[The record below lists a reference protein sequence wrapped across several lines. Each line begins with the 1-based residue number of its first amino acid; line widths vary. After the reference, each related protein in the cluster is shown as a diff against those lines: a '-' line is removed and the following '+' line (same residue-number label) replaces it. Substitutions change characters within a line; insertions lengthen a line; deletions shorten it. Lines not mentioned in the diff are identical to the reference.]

1 MFAFIFFFEFGT
13 ITIYQNMK
21 FLSITFCL
29 AFILSIFLI
38 SNNVFAQ
45 AVITGSPP
53 GSIGNSQSSNPPP
66 VKLDN
71 PLGPGVTDVPTLI
84 GRIIKAVLGI
94 VGSLALVMFIY
105 GGFTWMLAAGS
116 SEKVKKGRDII
127 VWAAIGLVIIFTS
140 YALVSFIIESVGK
153 S

>member
-1 MFAFIFFFEFGT
+1 MNMQKIFKGLLT
-13 ITIYQNMK
+13 
-21 FLSITFCL
+21 
-29 AFILSIFLI
+29 FILI
-38 SNNVFAQ
+38 SSVFYSFSAKTTNALNLAGNNIAGNNV
-45 AVITGSPP
+45 GSPP
-53 GSIGNSQSSNPPP
+53 TT

-71 PLGPGVTDVPTLI
+71 PLGSGVTDVPTLI
-84 GRIIKAVLGI
+84 GRIIKAVLGV

>member
-1 MFAFIFFFEFGT
+1 MKYFFLF
-13 ITIYQNMK
+13 
-21 FLSITFCL
+21 FCL
-29 AFILSIFLI
+29 IFVFNILLVTKP
-38 SNNVFAQ
+38 VFAQ
-45 AVITGSPP
+45 AVITGSPS

-71 PLGPGVTDVPTLI
+71 PLGNGVTDVPTLI
-84 GRIIKAVLGI
+84 GRIIRAVLGV